1 MSESR
6 PIDATVWH
14 SSAWLAQTPHRCPY
28 WIKYYILG
36 SAAPTRNSNHHL
48 KKTWPCCAKPLA
60 NFTAWPGFGLSDK
73 LLTQTID
80 RWELTK
86 QPADELAGLYRV
98 RATVACCRRADGC
111 RL

>member
-1 MSESR
+1 LS
-6 PIDATVWH
+6 
-14 SSAWLAQTPHRCPY
+14 LL
-28 WIKYYILG
+28 IKYHILG
-36 SAAPTRNSNHHL
+36 SVAVPSQQQQPPSEEDVALLRQV
-48 KKTWPCCAKPLA
+48 LA
-60 NFTAWPGFGLSDK
+60 NFTEGLGFGLSDK